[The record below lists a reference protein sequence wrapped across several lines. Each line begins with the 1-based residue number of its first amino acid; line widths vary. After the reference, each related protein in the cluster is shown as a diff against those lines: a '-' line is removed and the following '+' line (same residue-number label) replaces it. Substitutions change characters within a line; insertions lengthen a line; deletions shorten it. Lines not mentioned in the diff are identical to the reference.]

1 MQNGGHG
8 HGGGSGRFNIVD
20 RGLQSPAK
28 NILTTRNIMGG
39 STISNG
45 GGSTRCD
52 IIRLG
57 AISENNGGSSGLN
70 VVTRGGGGGP
80 GGIMGLVRNP
90 RHELEEY
97 ARQYEP
103 LYYSR

>member
-1 MQNGGHG
+1 MQNGSHC
-8 HGGGSGRFNIVD
+8 HGSGRFNVVD

-39 STISNG
+39 SSTISNG

-70 VVTRGGGGGP
+70 VVTRGGP

-103 LYYSR
+103 LYHSR

>member
-8 HGGGSGRFNIVD
+8 GSGRFIVGG
-20 RGLQSPAK
+20 GLQSPAK
-28 NILTTRNIMGG
+28 NILTPQNIIMGSG
-39 STISNG
+39 SISNG
-45 GGSTRCD
+45 GGGPTRCD

-57 AISENNGGSSGLN
+57 AISENNGDGSSLN
-70 VVTRGGGGGP
+70 VVRGPP
-80 GGIMGLVRNP
+80 GVGLVRNP

>member
-1 MQNGGHG
+1 MQNGGD
-8 HGGGSGRFNIVD
+8 GSGRFIVG
-20 RGLQSPAK
+20 RLQSPPK
-28 NILTTRNIMGG
+28 NVLTSRNIMGG
-39 STISNG
+39 SSNG

-70 VVTRGGGGGP
+70 VVTRGGP

>member
-1 MQNGGHG
+1 MQNGD
-8 HGGGSGRFNIVD
+8 GSGRFIVG
-20 RGLQSPAK
+20 GLQSPAK

-39 STISNG
+39 STSISNG

-70 VVTRGGGGGP
+70 VVTRGGP
-80 GGIMGLVRNP
+80 GGVMGLVRNP

>member
-8 HGGGSGRFNIVD
+8 GSGRFIVGG
-20 RGLQSPAK
+20 GLQSPAK

-39 STISNG
+39 SSTISNG

-70 VVTRGGGGGP
+70 VVSRVGP

>member
-1 MQNGGHG
+1 MQNGGD
-8 HGGGSGRFNIVD
+8 GSGRFIVG
-20 RGLQSPAK
+20 GLQSPAK
-28 NILTTRNIMGG
+28 NVLTPRNIMGG
-39 STISNG
+39 CSNG

-57 AISENNGGSSGLN
+57 AISENNGGSTPGSSLN
-70 VVTRGGGGGP
+70 VVRGP
-80 GGIMGLVRNP
+80 GGLRNP

>member
-57 AISENNGGSSGLN
+57 AISENNGGSTPGSSLN
-70 VVTRGGGGGP
+70 VVRGP
-80 GGIMGLVRNP
+80 GGLRNP